1 MKKLKLMKELNIS
14 LPLSDWLDLCA
25 IHEAIR
31 AMAVKNLGSDP
42 INYSKV
48 SRITNEIESQ
58 VTKAMADELMQ
69 LLPKSSGKD

>member
-1 MKKLKLMKELNIS
+1 MKEITVKLT
-14 LPLSDWLDLCA
+14 LSDWLDLCA

-31 AMAVKNLGSDP
+31 AIAVKNIGSDP

-69 LLPKSSGKD
+69 LIPKSSGKD